1 MCGSAVPCSYRSLP
15 AAATLTALGYES
27 RPGVRRIAPGAT
39 GLSGR
44 GLAHLTIYAS
54 ALALFFVVLPRIY
67 GFSTLGR
74 VADLAL
80 FAVPFVLAT
89 SFMGQ
94 AAGSFFKPS
103 LRSISRSRRQ
113 RRVDGR
119 RLKLPM
125 PS

>member
-1 MCGSAVPCSYRSLP
+1 MQIYGDGRGVFGRSRHRGMCGSAVPCSYRSLP
-15 AAATLTALGYES
+15 VAATLTALGFES
-27 RPGVRRIAPGAT
+27 RSGVRRIAPGAT
-39 GLSGR
+39 GLFGR

-89 SFMGQ
+89 SYGTGCGQ
-94 AAGSFFKPS
+94 LF
-103 LRSISRSRRQ
+103 
-113 RRVDGR
+113 
-119 RLKLPM
+119 
-125 PS
+125 